1 EGRPAEVAIELGDGP
16 FQEMRR
22 LYVVQAEEHQLDASR
37 GGKPALSLLCD
48 QRRRGHEPFVVE
60 IAFVLQIR
68 DAIDHG
74 PAGEERRDAEFI
86 DLKDERTLRRRLLRW
101 GADVED
107 KRSLFGIRLL
117 QIHAAGRRR
126 CDRETCRY

>member
-1 EGRPAEVAIELGDGP
+1 KAENGQRRLAEVTIKLRDGA

-22 LYVVQAEEHQLDASR
+22 LHMVQAEEHQLDASR
-37 GGKPALSLLCD
+37 GGKPSLSLLRD
-48 QRRRGHEPFVVE
+48 QRRRGHKPFVIE
-60 IAFVLQIR
+60 IAFVLQIS

-86 DLKDERTLRRRLLRW
+86 DLKDERTLRRRVLRR

-117 QIHAAGRRR
+117 SIAAAR
-126 CDRETCRY
+126 